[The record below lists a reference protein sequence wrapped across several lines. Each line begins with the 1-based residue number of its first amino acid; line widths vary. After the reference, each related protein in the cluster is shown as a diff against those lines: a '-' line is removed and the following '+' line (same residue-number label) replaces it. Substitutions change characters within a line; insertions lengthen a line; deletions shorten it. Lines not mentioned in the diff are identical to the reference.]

1 MKKAAQFRVVLVTAP
16 NLKVARQ
23 LAQNALARR
32 LTACASLIPGIESH
46 YWWKGKLEKSAEVLI
61 VFKTPAT
68 QLKTLEKLVLENHP
82 YDTPE
87 FVALN
92 LSGGNGRYL
101 DWLARET
108 EETENKPQ

>member
-1 MKKAAQFRVVLVTAP
+1 MKKAGQFRVVLVTAP
-16 NLKVARQ
+16 SLKVANQ
-23 LAQNALARR
+23 LAQRALGRR
-32 LTACASLIPGIESH
+32 LAACASLIPRIQSH

-61 VFKTPAT
+61 IFKTRAR
-68 QLKTLEKLVLENHP
+68 QLGKLEKLVLENHL

-87 FVALN
+87 LVALK

-108 EETENKPQ
+108 KNGP

>member
-1 MKKAAQFRVVLVTAP
+1 MKKAGQFRVVLVTAP

-23 LAQNALARR
+23 LAQRALARR
-32 LTACASLIPGIESH
+32 LAACASLIPGIQSH
-46 YWWKGKLEKSAEVLI
+46 YWWKGKLEKSGEALI
-61 VFKTPAT
+61 VFKTRARH
-68 QLKTLEKLVLENHP
+68 LEKLEKLVLENHP

-87 FVALN
+87 FVALK

-108 EETENKPQ
+108 KIQRQ